1 MTERLNIDTKN
12 NNVRTYEAIQGYGD
26 SNNQNLLS
34 IDNPVWAMVID
45 DAIQNQSYY
54 DNKKGNYFSQ
64 TIGRKFEQNEKYMPY
79 FNMPITRWAVNMLS
93 TLYNSKTVLPALDK
107 AVKGEEVNPKEVLTN
122 VKKKEKLMFDK
133 QNVIFALN
141 DFQKNRILNDVGFV
155 YLDNMS
161 KGKFTIRYSS
171 VNVYDIIYDCNFEE
185 ILFRKKQ
192 IPKGNSLFEYYR
204 VDTNY
209 ETGETKTVRRTLEAK
224 SFSEIK
230 SLEWKNLDEETIS
243 AYNIS
248 PEQTIP
254 CLPIIPLFGNSEKT
268 ATLSPLAIADEL
280 LNIMFMFAFAGLPS
294 SLMVKWFAK
303 VQNIMVKGGQTKQ
316 KLASIF
322 DVMDVQELMKDE
334 EIGVVKTGD
343 GNNFVNYM
351 VVFEAILS
359 WLVQLMGVSST
370 SATSQLRE
378 VRQSGASKTVSSKG
392 GDIYRSQFVIEFSEF
407 ESRLFEA
414 TKKWFGDG
422 VNADLELDVIDK
434 DNISLLADIGDL
446 QNFLITSVKE
456 KFTPYITALAR
467 INGITEE
474 EAENLAGEIKEQS
487 EKWQVGQAQQMEN
500 KDNSQKN
507 GLKNNKNVSKMKKG
521 SGNTLED
528 KKGTKV
534 F

>member
-1 MTERLNIDTKN
+1 MTERLNINSEN
-12 NNVRTYEAIQGYGD
+12 NNVRTYESIQGYSD

-34 IDNPVWAMVID
+34 IDNSVWAIIID

-122 VKKKEKLMFDK
+122 VKKKLKFDK
-133 QNVIFALN
+133 QNVIFGLN
-141 DFQKNRILNDVGFV
+141 DFQKNRILNDVGFI
-155 YLDNMS
+155 YLDNRD
-161 KGKFTIRYSS
+161 KFVIRYSS
-171 VNVYDIIYDCNFEE
+171 INVYDIIYDCNFEE

-192 IPKGNSLFEYYR
+192 IPKGKSLFEYYR

-209 ETGETKTVRRTLEAK
+209 ETGETRTIRRTLEAL

-230 SLEWKNLDEETIS
+230 SLDWKNLDEKTIDAFKIS
-243 AYNIS
+243 A
-248 PEQTIP
+248 EQVIP

-280 LNIMFMFAFAGLPS
+280 LNVMFMFAFAGLPS

-316 KLASIF
+316 KISKIF
-322 DVMDVQELMKDE
+322 DVMDVQELLNNE

-378 VRQSGASKTVSSKG
+378 VRQSGASKSVSSKG

-422 VNADLELDVIDK
+422 INADLELDVIDK

-474 EAENLAGEIKEQS
+474 EAENLAGEIKQQS
-487 EKWQVGQAQQMEN
+487 EKWQLGQAQQMEN
-500 KDNSQKN
+500 EEKSQKN
-507 GLKNNKNVSKMKKG
+507 GLKKNKNVSKMKKG